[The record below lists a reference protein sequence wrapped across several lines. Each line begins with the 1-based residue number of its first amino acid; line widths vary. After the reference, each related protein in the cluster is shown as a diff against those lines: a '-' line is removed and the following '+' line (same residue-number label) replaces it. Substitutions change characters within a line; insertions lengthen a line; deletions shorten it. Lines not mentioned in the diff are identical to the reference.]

1 MNDFAFLTI
10 IPLIF
15 ALLFVVSVS
24 HFKPRSQSTTFL
36 KEYEHSSETT
46 GCSCNMRK
54 NGKAVNYCYDSSV
67 SVLKGVD
74 MVQYFT
80 AFKLPDGS
88 YNESEVGQLGLDQY
102 SSSYNNYTYNFI
114 SEENLRSVALRFY
127 GFRQSSIVDVV

>member
-10 IPLIF
+10 VPLIF

-24 HFKPRSQSTTFL
+24 HFKPRTQSTTQL

-54 NGKAVNYCYDSSV
+54 NGKAVGYCYDSSV
-67 SVLKGVD
+67 PVLKGVD

-80 AFKLPDGS
+80 AFKLPDGT

-102 SSSYNNYTYNFI
+102 SSSYNNYTYHFI
-114 SEENLRSVALRFY
+114 SEANLRSVVLRLSK
-127 GFRQSSIVDVV
+127 QNQL